1 MPVLSLSDEITD
13 LRLTDAKCMYVLI
26 YFSKFIALSHYEK
39 YIEQTCR
46 FCSYQGSAKF
56 SSSPGIASGF
66 KFLRRTSG
74 SFGCEKFGGKVL
86 YIFNIEFLR
95 KKKATWVS
103 DFMSDQPCLFFG
115 VKW

>member
-56 SSSPGIASGF
+56 SSSPGIVSGF
-66 KFLRRTSG
+66 
-74 SFGCEKFGGKVL
+74 
-86 YIFNIEFLR
+86 EFLR
-95 KKKATWVS
+95 LIEIEPFYNEEEKMLHNK
-103 DFMSDQPCLFFG
+103 
-115 VKW
+115 